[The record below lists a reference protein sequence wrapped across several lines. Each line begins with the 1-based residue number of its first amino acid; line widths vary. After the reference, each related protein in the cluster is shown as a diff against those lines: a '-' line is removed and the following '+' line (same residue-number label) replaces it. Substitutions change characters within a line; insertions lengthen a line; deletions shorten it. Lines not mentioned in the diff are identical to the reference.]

1 LTEGFVIESVQQW
14 MLGEGLFGII
24 VILLALLATGV
35 FLERESTRPDA
46 LVRVIYLR
54 EGLLVLPRLAITV
67 GVASP
72 VLGAGMQALTY
83 LLLWVVAA
91 FTILR
96 PSSNSSGRILWL
108 AALAISVSAIAT
120 DLTVTDIEPARN
132 ALQDQLTF
140 ALLVTALWRT
150 PRLNAVSIIRYAKL
164 VIGVM
169 LVSSVLAIAAG
180 LPAALHDPHST
191 IPVIGRWS
199 GTFTHPNAYGPA
211 GVLYLVLERLQP
223 SRLSVRV
230 PMVGAALV
238 AIVLSQSKTAWAAA
252 LIVGTI
258 LAVAG
263 WPRRRAGFAALAAT
277 SLAALGALTLDAE
290 RFDVDGTPLGTVS
303 TLTGRTELW
312 ALGLERWQQSP
323 WFGAGSGVFLDIAN
337 RTGQEWAGQAH
348 NAYVAAL
355 AENGIVGLC
364 AAIGY
369 LGALGVIAWR
379 HAAATRNA
387 SLALLALLLVRTIT
401 ETPLMHFGY
410 EELTILALAFA
421 WERDPP
427 PPVAPGLRRKGV
439 SSRRVPGWAG
449 RQLPSNLRLNRPG
462 SGGAS

>member
-1 LTEGFVIESVQQW
+1 MQS
-14 MLGEGLFGII
+14 EGLFGI
-24 VILLALLATGV
+24 VVVLLALLAIGL
-35 FLERESTRPDA
+35 FLERESTRPDS

-54 EGLLVLPRLAITV
+54 EGLLVLPRLAGTI

-72 VLGAGMQALTY
+72 VLGAGVQALTY
-83 LLLWVVAA
+83 FLIWVVAA
-91 FTILR
+91 FAVLR
-96 PSSNSSGRILWL
+96 PSADTSGRGLWL
-108 AALAISVSAIAT
+108 AGLAIPVTAIAT
-120 DLTVTDIEPARN
+120 DLTITDIEPARN
-132 ALQDQLTF
+132 TLQEQLTF
-140 ALLVTALWRT
+140 ALLVTALWRA
-150 PRLNAVSIIRYAKL
+150 PRLDPALIVRYAKL

-180 LPAALHDPHST
+180 LPGALHDPNST
-191 IPVIGRWS
+191 IPAVGRWS
-199 GTFTHPNAYGPA
+199 GTFSHPNAYGPA

-258 LAVAG
+258 LAVTG
-263 WPRRRAGFAALAAT
+263 WARRRAVFAALAAT
-277 SLAALGALTLDAE
+277 SLAAIGALTLDAE
-290 RFDVDGTPLGTVS
+290 RFDIDGTPLGTVS
-303 TLTGRTELW
+303 TLTGRTDLW

-348 NAYVAAL
+348 NAYVSAL
-355 AENGIVGLC
+355 AENGIVGLL
-364 AAIGY
+364 AVLGY

-379 HAAATRNA
+379 HTPGTRNA
-387 SLALLALLLVRTIT
+387 SVALLALLLVRTMT
-401 ETPLMHFGY
+401 ETPLMNFGY

-427 PPVAPGLRRKGV
+427 PPVAPNHRRKGLR
-439 SSRRVPGWAG
+439 SFRLPGWAG
-449 RQLPSNLRLNRPG
+449 RQLSSNSRLIHPG
-462 SGGAS
+462 SGGRS